1 MGETLRKLIKE
12 RNLRINPL
20 FNFLSSYLSTEKII
34 MLQTINEDNLIDE
47 EMFCSFFLCNIKFYN
62 LMANANGFVNYWEC
76 MIIIYLLK
84 TDIYK
89 TKVKNILKLFIFDES
104 ESLTTQDNFYFMVET
119 FINSIKKLFSLENE
133 DFEEKE
139 FKKELDKEIESYY
152 LSIFKSLEIKDCKIS
167 IMENFL
173 ENDDSLYNL
182 LYLITQQAE
191 DIMTLN

>member
-1 MGETLRKLIKE
+1 
-12 RNLRINPL
+12 
-20 FNFLSSYLSTEKII
+20 
-34 MLQTINEDNLIDE
+34 
-47 EMFCSFFLCNIKFYN
+47 
-62 LMANANGFVNYWEC
+62 
-76 MIIIYLLK
+76 
-84 TDIYK
+84 
-89 TKVKNILKLFIFDES
+89 
-104 ESLTTQDNFYFMVET
+104 MVET
-119 FINSIKKLFSLENE
+119 FINSIKKLFNLENE

-167 IMENFL
+167 TMENFL